1 MDNIESNVID
11 TENQDFCKFRIK
23 DLQSADVALKAQEA
37 VEEEERRLEEA
48 KMDVVQRLSHNSK
61 QYAFNQKVS

>member
-1 MDNIESNVID
+1 MIENES
-11 TENQDFCKFRIK
+11 QDFCKFRIE

-37 VEEEERRLEEA
+37 VEEEKIRLEKA

-61 QYAFNQKVS
+61 QYAFNEKVS

>member
-1 MDNIESNVID
+1 MIKN
-11 TENQDFCKFRIK
+11 ENQDFSQFRIE

-37 VEEEERRLEEA
+37 VEEEERRLEVA

-61 QYAFNQKVS
+61 HYAFNEKVS

>member
-1 MDNIESNVID
+1 MID

-37 VEEEERRLEEA
+37 VEEEKIRLEEA

-61 QYAFNQKVS
+61 QYAFNEKVS

>member
-1 MDNIESNVID
+1 MIENES
-11 TENQDFCKFRIK
+11 QDFCKFRI
-23 DLQSADVALKAQEA
+23 DHLQSADVALKAQGA
-37 VEEEERRLEEA
+37 VEEEKRRLEEA